1 MRRRL
6 FASEAVLVEKRP
18 QYGRMLVL
26 SKGLFQAGTWPR
38 LSSAQ
43 ETKVHHAYMGLLRA
57 VSGDTVNGV
66 SLQHASDAVV
76 ISKLDTLAPLVFL
89 RLLRALTFARVVCHA
104 PPVLLQWLSLE
115 AKLPHGWLAVT
126 FVGLTWIA
134 TVSETLAALRGASL
148 AQWASFSAMGVAL
161 RVGL

>member
-1 MRRRL
+1 MMRRL
-6 FASEAVLVEKRP
+6 FANEAVPVEKRL
-18 QYGRMLVL
+18 QYGRLLVL
-26 SKGLFQAGTWPR
+26 SKGLLQAGTWPR

-57 VSGDTVNGV
+57 VSGGTVNGV
-66 SLQHASDAVV
+66 SLEHTTDAVV

-89 RLLRALTFARVVCHA
+89 RPLRALTFARVVCHA
-104 PPVLLQWLSLE
+104 PPVLLQWLSIE
-115 AKLPHGWLAVT
+115 AKLPHGWLDVT

-134 TVSETLAALRGASL
+134 TVSEALAAMRGASL
-148 AQWASFSAMGVAL
+148 AQWACFSAMVVAM